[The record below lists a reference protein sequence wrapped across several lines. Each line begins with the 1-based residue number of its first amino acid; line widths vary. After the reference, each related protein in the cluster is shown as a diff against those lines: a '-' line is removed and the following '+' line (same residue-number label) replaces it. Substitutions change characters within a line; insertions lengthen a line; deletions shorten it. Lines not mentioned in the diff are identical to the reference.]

1 MEAEVKEA
9 IVLLKNLEY
18 QLKHETYGDL
28 NKFTDFAE
36 LYQVIDETIFDL
48 QNTKYE
54 GITLSVR
61 VGKTMSYINDAL
73 AFRGLRLS
81 KKQSEAWNL
90 FVHPTDKKLQKN
102 EIIFKLINEFGVW
115 REMQYQEYISL
126 LEAFRL
132 SLTAENDPNIVQI
145 VEQINKTVANLKTG
159 KYYAVALTSQ
169 LFDVVSLVENL
180 MAFNDLKLNT
190 FQSKVWNKLRDATYQ
205 RYTKDG
211 NLLNFI
217 PFP

>member
-1 MEAEVKEA
+1 
-9 IVLLKNLEY
+9 
-18 QLKHETYGDL
+18 
-28 NKFTDFAE
+28 
-36 LYQVIDETIFDL
+36 
-48 QNTKYE
+48 
-54 GITLSVR
+54 
-61 VGKTMSYINDAL
+61 
-73 AFRGLRLS
+73 
-81 KKQSEAWNL
+81 
-90 FVHPTDKKLQKN
+90 
-102 EIIFKLINEFGVW
+102 
-115 REMQYQEYISL
+115 MQYQEYISL

-145 VEQINKTVANLKTG
+145 VEQINKIVANLKTG
-159 KYYAVALTSQ
+159 KYHAVALTSQ

>member
-1 MEAEVKEA
+1 
-9 IVLLKNLEY
+9 
-18 QLKHETYGDL
+18 
-28 NKFTDFAE
+28 
-36 LYQVIDETIFDL
+36 
-48 QNTKYE
+48 
-54 GITLSVR
+54 
-61 VGKTMSYINDAL
+61 
-73 AFRGLRLS
+73 
-81 KKQSEAWNL
+81 
-90 FVHPTDKKLQKN
+90 
-102 EIIFKLINEFGVW
+102 
-115 REMQYQEYISL
+115 MQYQEYISL

-159 KYYAVALTSQ
+159 KYHAVALTSQ

>member
-1 MEAEVKEA
+1 MEAKVKEA

-18 QLKHETYGDL
+18 QLKHEPYGNL

-36 LYQVIDETIFDL
+36 LYQVIDETISDL
-48 QNTKYE
+48 QNKKYE

-73 AFRGLRLS
+73 AFRGLRFS

-90 FVHPTDKKLQKN
+90 FVHPTDEKLQKN
-102 EIIFKLINEFGVW
+102 EIIFKLIN
-115 REMQYQEYISL
+115 QQEYISL

-132 SLTAENDPNIVQI
+132 SLTAENDPNVVQI
-145 VEQINKTVANLKTG
+145 VDQINETIANLKTG
-159 KYYAVALTSQ
+159 KYHAVALTSQ

-180 MAFNDLKLNT
+180 MAFNDLNLNT

>member
-1 MEAEVKEA
+1 ME
-9 IVLLKNLEY
+9 
-18 QLKHETYGDL
+18 
-28 NKFTDFAE
+28 
-36 LYQVIDETIFDL
+36 
-48 QNTKYE
+48 
-54 GITLSVR
+54 
-61 VGKTMSYINDAL
+61 
-73 AFRGLRLS
+73 
-81 KKQSEAWNL
+81 
-90 FVHPTDKKLQKN
+90 
-102 EIIFKLINEFGVW
+102 
-115 REMQYQEYISL
+115 YQEYISL

-132 SLTAENDPNIVQI
+132 SLTAENDPNVVQI
-145 VEQINKTVANLKTG
+145 VDQINETIANLKTG

-180 MAFNDLKLNT
+180 MAFNDLNLNT

>member
-61 VGKTMSYINDAL
+61 VGKIMSYINDAL

-90 FVHPTDKKLQKN
+90 FVHPTHKK
-102 EIIFKLINEFGVW
+102 
-115 REMQYQEYISL
+115 
-126 LEAFRL
+126 
-132 SLTAENDPNIVQI
+132 
-145 VEQINKTVANLKTG
+145 
-159 KYYAVALTSQ
+159 
-169 LFDVVSLVENL
+169 
-180 MAFNDLKLNT
+180 
-190 FQSKVWNKLRDATYQ
+190 
-205 RYTKDG
+205 
-211 NLLNFI
+211 
-217 PFP
+217 

>member
-1 MEAEVKEA
+1 
-9 IVLLKNLEY
+9 
-18 QLKHETYGDL
+18 
-28 NKFTDFAE
+28 
-36 LYQVIDETIFDL
+36 
-48 QNTKYE
+48 
-54 GITLSVR
+54 
-61 VGKTMSYINDAL
+61 
-73 AFRGLRLS
+73 
-81 KKQSEAWNL
+81 
-90 FVHPTDKKLQKN
+90 
-102 EIIFKLINEFGVW
+102 
-115 REMQYQEYISL
+115 MQYQEYISL